1 MIKELKKEK
10 SFEHYFNF
18 PNIFCIIKL
27 NIPFIY
33 LFSVAEDPKFFEIVC
48 RRKKTHEVGRLGRSI
63 LLFPKYCNRLMKD
76 SRKRVYR
83 RSH

>member
-1 MIKELKKEK
+1 MKLVALIKW
-10 SFEHYFNF
+10 FR
-18 PNIFCIIKL
+18 
-27 NIPFIY
+27 
-33 LFSVAEDPKFFEIVC
+33 VAEDPKFFEIVC

-63 LLFPKYCNRLMKD
+63 LLFPKYCNRLTKD